1 MGVECFRETPTG
13 QDASLRTN
21 PIRNTSITTL
31 PNGCFYLSSL
41 PSSIKLPDGVTQLGD
56 SSVVGQGNYVGFVPS
71 IEAADISDKKRFSFT
86 PIADVSHTGRA
97 RDPKVQVKD
106 TVTSKDLVEGKD
118 FTVAYANN
126 VNRERQRQR

>member
-1 MGVECFRETPTG
+1 MQNRRSG
-13 QDASLRTN
+13 QGADSRVQPLSAGHAHSSRHNGLTAV
-21 PIRNTSITTL
+21 SIT
-31 PNGCFYLSSL
+31 P
-41 PSSIKLPDGVTQLGD
+41 V
-56 SSVVGQGNYVGFVPS
+56 
-71 IEAADISDKKRFSFT
+71 SFT